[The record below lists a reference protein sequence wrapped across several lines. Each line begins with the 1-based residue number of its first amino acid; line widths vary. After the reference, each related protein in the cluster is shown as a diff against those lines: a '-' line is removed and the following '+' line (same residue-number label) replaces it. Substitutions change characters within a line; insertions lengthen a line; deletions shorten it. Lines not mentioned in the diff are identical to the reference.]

1 MSSDQ
6 GKCLRRNYLIRKGFQ
21 IRFSFLIFIT
31 TFVIGVIAVWTTYIT
46 TWNEITT
53 QVQSKQF
60 YEKIRSAYNLNDEIQ
75 NAAMINSL
83 VVVEFSE
90 IFERVSVVLVMR
102 LLVGSFLLFV
112 LSIFASHKIA
122 GPLYRMENAANSIQ
136 KGDLTV
142 DLSKL
147 RAGDE
152 MGDLAAAL
160 NGAIITLRTTMD
172 RCRDAAAQLASLS
185 SEAQASKKQGKMGTE
200 EFGKIILKMQTI
212 ANKIVTETG
221 RFKTVKS
228 KQEKQPENSVMI

>member
-1 MSSDQ
+1 MSNGQ
-6 GKCLRRNYLIRKGFQ
+6 GKYLRRNYLIRKGFQ

-46 TWNEITT
+46 TWNELTT

-60 YEKIRSAYNLNDEIQ
+60 YEKIRSTYNSSDELR
-75 NAAMINSL
+75 NADMINSL
-83 VVVEFSE
+83 IIVEFSK

-136 KGDLTV
+136 RGDLTV
-142 DLSKL
+142 DLSQL

-152 MGDLAAAL
+152 LGDLAAAL
-160 NGAIITLRTTMD
+160 NGAFSTLRTAMD
-172 RCRDAAAQLASLS
+172 RCRDAAGQLARLTTQI
-185 SEAQASKKQGKMGTE
+185 AKNKKQGKAGSEDFSRQISQME
-200 EFGKIILKMQTI
+200 VL
-212 ANKIVTETG
+212 ANKLVTETS
-221 RFKTVKS
+221 RFATLKS
-228 KQEKQPENSVMI
+228 KQEKQTEKV